1 MRLDQKKYKIKKNT
15 NIHRNKQPVE
25 EGNVSERLLVTKI
38 EKIKAK
44 DKTLPIR
51 LVLQK
56 LVG

>member
-1 MRLDQKKYKIKKNT
+1 MSVRSCWFLF
-15 NIHRNKQPVE
+15 E
-25 EGNVSERLLVTKI
+25 I